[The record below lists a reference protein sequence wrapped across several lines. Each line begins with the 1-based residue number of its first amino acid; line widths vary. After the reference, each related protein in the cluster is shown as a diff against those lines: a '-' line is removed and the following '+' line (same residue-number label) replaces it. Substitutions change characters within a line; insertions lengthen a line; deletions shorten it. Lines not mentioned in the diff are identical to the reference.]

1 MRTAVPFTEI
11 EYSTADHCCKSS
23 VLFVIDLMPIWNIP
37 LCTNIQLPLKKIYI
51 LFLKTAPHLSM
62 GFVWYCSLTFIIAP
76 LQFMVTVKQGVTQKS
91 LFPYC
96 GGGGLRVTCNNRVH
110 PQENPE
116 VMTFPELYR
125 NPNLMQNCTKEM
137 GFKIKYLRCSKRA
150 PAPRITVV

>member
-37 LCTNIQLPLKKIYI
+37 LCTDILLPLKKKNIPKNI

-76 LQFMVTVKQGVTQKS
+76 LQFMVTVK
-91 LFPYC
+91 
-96 GGGGLRVTCNNRVH
+96 
-110 PQENPE
+110 
-116 VMTFPELYR
+116 
-125 NPNLMQNCTKEM
+125 
-137 GFKIKYLRCSKRA
+137 
-150 PAPRITVV
+150 